1 MAENQQGEHEFMVAG
16 VESAA
21 AQPADGIA
29 IVLVDARGG
38 RVRLHL
44 STGMAELLGEQV
56 STALDKAKG
65 PANEGMRP
73 EDLNSSNDE

>member
-1 MAENQQGEHEFMVAG
+1 MAESKQDEHEFMVAG
-16 VESAA
+16 LEPAA
-21 AQPADGIA
+21 GQTADEIA

-44 STGMAELLGEQV
+44 STGMAQLLGEQV
-56 STALDKAKG
+56 SAALEKAKG
-65 PANEGMRP
+65 PVNEGMRP